1 MIVIALQEKDKLE
14 DIFGADSSD
23 EEDAT
28 GEAAA
33 AAPVRPRPR
42 SLTPGASARRSHLH
56 SSPR

>member
-23 EEDAT
+23 EEDAK

-33 AAPVRPRPR
+33 AAPVRPQPTFADPRRPGAPRER
-42 SLTPGASARRSHLH
+42 SL
-56 SSPR
+56 PR

>member
-23 EEDAT
+23 EEDAK
-28 GEAAA
+28 GEAA
-33 AAPVRPRPR
+33 AAPVRPHPR
-42 SLTPGASARRSHLH
+42 SLTPGPSARRSHLH

>member
-23 EEDAT
+23 EEDAK
-28 GEAAA
+28 GEEAAA
-33 AAPVRPRPR
+33 AAPVRPHPVRWPPAPHA
-42 SLTPGASARRSHLH
+42 LLQ

>member
-23 EEDAT
+23 EEDAK

-42 SLTPGASARRSHLH
+42 SLTPGAPAPRSSAEL
-56 SSPR
+56 PA